1 MKQLLAV
8 SALITL
14 ALAAGMVFS
23 LEPLGLRYHLDADV
37 YRLGARELLADAHL
51 YTATYLTRVGPLPFT
66 YPPFAALIFL
76 PLAPLSDV
84 GAGLVLTLVNLALPA
99 VLAYLVLRHL
109 RVARPGAWTLLLL
122 PVMLV
127 AEPVWETVA
136 FGQINLVLATLVL
149 VDALVLAPR
158 GSRWRGLLTGLAA
171 GVKLTPLVFILVPL
185 FRRDLRGGA
194 GVLAGFLGTGLLGA
208 LAAPQ
213 ATREYLA
220 GVLGDTGRIGNAEY
234 AANQS
239 LAGVFARVGV
249 EQLWLPSLAVVG
261 AAVVIALEREHR
273 RGGDPLA
280 MVLLASLVATLGSP
294 VSWSHHWVWLVPTTI
309 YLAVSGW
316 RTRRRW
322 SRLLAGLGAAAML
335 ARPHWL
341 LPHGGGTETAWPWW
355 AQVVGSSYVVI
366 GLVFLAA
373 MTLRSR
379 GTARAGGLSASR
391 AAARSASNGA
401 TGAGS
406 TTTSGRGSW

>member
-8 SALITL
+8 SALIAL

-23 LEPLGLRYHLDADV
+23 LGPLGLRYHLDADV

-66 YPPFAALIFL
+66 YPPFAALVFL

-84 GAGLVLTLVNLALPA
+84 GAGLALTLVNLTLPA
-99 VLAYLVLRHL
+99 VLAHLVLRHL
-109 RVARPGAWTLLLL
+109 RVARPWAWTLLLL
-122 PVMLV
+122 PLFLV
-127 AEPVWETVA
+127 AEPVWETIA
-136 FGQINLVLATLVL
+136 FGQVNLVLAALVM
-149 VDALVLAPR
+149 VDALVLTPR
-158 GSRWRGLLTGLAA
+158 ASRWRGFLTGLAA

-185 FRRDLRGGA
+185 FRRDLRGCV
-194 GVLAGFLGTGLLGA
+194 GVLAGFLGAGLLGA

-220 GVLGDTGRIGNAEY
+220 GVLGDTGRIGNTEY

-239 LAGVFARVGV
+239 LAGVFARLGV

-261 AAVVIALEREHR
+261 VAVVIGLERAHR

-309 YLAVSGW
+309 FLAVSGW

-322 SRLLAGLGAAAML
+322 PLALAGLGAAAML
-335 ARPHWL
+335 TRPHWL
-341 LPHGGGTETAWPWW
+341 LPYGGGTETTWPWW

-366 GLVFLAA
+366 GLVFLATVA
-373 MTLRSR
+373 ILPSV
-379 GTARAGGLSASR
+379 TASAGGLSPSR
-391 AAARSASNGA
+391 AAARPSSNGA